1 MQEPTAT
8 SRHNNEQISN
18 NMYAIIKLNKSSIA
32 EDKYRIDH
40 SNEPSRIHKSMGEAE
55 QEANRLANKHP
66 NSFFGIFRCEKAA
79 VCSVN
84 PVQFVKI

>member
-1 MQEPTAT
+1 
-8 SRHNNEQISN
+8 
-18 NMYAIIKLNKSSIA
+18 MYAIIKLTKSNIT
-32 EDKYRIDH
+32 EDRYRIDH
-40 SNEPSRIHKSMGEAE
+40 LNDPSRIHKSMEEAE

-84 PVQFVKI
+84 PVQFVNI